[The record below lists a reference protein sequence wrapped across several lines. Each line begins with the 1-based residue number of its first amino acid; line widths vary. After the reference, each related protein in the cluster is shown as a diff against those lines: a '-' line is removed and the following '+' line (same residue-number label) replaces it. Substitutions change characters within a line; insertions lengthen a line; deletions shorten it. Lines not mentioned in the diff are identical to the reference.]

1 MNRRNFIR
9 ITSLYSGGGLLFSSI
24 PFKSFSQTNDP
35 FCFQPHP
42 LIKLCDDGTIIIY
55 VRKQEMGQG
64 VNTSLPMIVA
74 EEMEADWQSI
84 KSEIAPFDYEKK
96 DEYTT
101 ISSESVKINWEP
113 LRKAGASAREMLM
126 MAAAQKWNIEK
137 QYCQAEKSR
146 IINTLTNESIAFK
159 DLIVAAS
166 RFPVP
171 ENPPL
176 KNYKDFRI
184 IGKGAKR
191 INALEIVTGK
201 AKFGIDV
208 KLPGM
213 LYALVLRCP
222 VYEGKIKSYDAEAA
236 KKMDGVKAIVE
247 IKNMGTA
254 VGGRN
259 GIAVVADSFWTAQKA
274 RDTLKVIWDKGENG
288 AISSEAYS
296 KKLKQKITEAP
307 TIIMNE
313 KGNAEEIF
321 TSSAAKL
328 VAGYEFPFLS
338 HATIEPG
345 NCSAAFKEG
354 KFELWGGFQAPAFVA
369 DRLPSLFGIKREDI
383 TINLTLM
390 GGGFGRR
397 TGIDF
402 AAEAMQIAKAISQ
415 PVKVYWTRADDTQFS
430 QYRPAI
436 YHHLS
441 ASLDE
446 NNNIDSWQD
455 QMAGTPFILKK
466 LTKDFDNARILMEAN
481 GGPAGDLYYPT
492 AHFKSSFYLQDPPV
506 PCGPWRSVGYSHNNF
521 SIECF
526 MDELAEKASM
536 NPLDFR
542 IKLLDRYSNEGNSL
556 IIGNRKLKFEPNRLI
571 AVLQKAAGE
580 IGWNQPR
587 PKGHFYG
594 IACCPYLTA
603 NSYSAHAFDISVN
616 SKKRISINKV
626 VAAIDCGLVIDPEGV
641 KSQMEG
647 ALVWGLSS
655 VLRGEITLKNGAV
668 QQSNLKDCGILRFN
682 ELPNTKVFIIDS
694 KEDPGSVGEVG
705 VPSVAPALCNA
716 IYVATKQRIRKL
728 PISNLGYSI

>member
-9 ITSLYSGGGLLFSSI
+9 ITSLYSGGALLFSSI
-24 PFKSFSQTNDP
+24 PGKGLSQANDP

-42 LIKLCDDGTIIIY
+42 LIKLCDDGSIIIY

-74 EEMEADWQSI
+74 EEMEADWQNI

-101 ISSESVKINWEP
+101 ISSESVRINWQP
-113 LRKAGASAREMLM
+113 LRKAGASAREMLIT
-126 MAAAQKWNIEK
+126 AAAQQWNIEK
-137 QYCQAEKSR
+137 QYCQAEKGK
-146 IINTLTNESIAFK
+146 IINTLTSETIPFK

-166 RFPVP
+166 RLPVP
-171 ENPPL
+171 ENPTL

-201 AKFGIDV
+201 TKFGIDI

-222 VYEGKIKSYDAEAA
+222 VYEGKIKSYNADAAR
-236 KKMDGVKAIVE
+236 KMEGVKAIIE
-247 IKNMGTA
+247 IKNMGAA

-274 RDTLKVIWDKGENG
+274 RDALNVIWDEGEN
-288 AISSEAYS
+288 ALVSSETYS
-296 KKLKQKITEAP
+296 KKLKEKFAENP
-307 TIIMNE
+307 TIILSE
-313 KGNAEEIF
+313 KGKAAEIF
-321 TSSAAKL
+321 TSSSSQL
-328 VAGYEFPFLS
+328 VAGYEFPFLV
-338 HATIEPG
+338 HATIEPA
-345 NCSAAFKEG
+345 NCTAVYKDG

-369 DRLPSLFGIKREDI
+369 DRLPSLFGIKSEDI

-397 TGIDF
+397 TSIDY
-402 AAEAMQIAKAISQ
+402 AAEAMQISKALVQ
-415 PVKVYWTRADDTQFS
+415 PVKVYWTRTDDTQYG

-436 YHHLS
+436 YHQLS
-441 ASLDE
+441 VSLDE
-446 NNNIDSWQD
+446 NKNILSWQHKI
-455 QMAGTPFILKK
+455 AGTPFILKK
-466 LTKDFDNARILMEAN
+466 LTKDFDNSRILMEAN
-481 GGPAGDLYYPT
+481 GGPAGDFHYPAT
-492 AHFKSSFYLQDPPV
+492 HFKSSFYLQAPPV

-521 SIECF
+521 AIECF
-526 MDELAEKASM
+526 MDELAEKASLD
-536 NPLDFR
+536 PLEFR
-542 IKLLDRYSNEGNSL
+542 IKLLNQLENNS
-556 IIGNRKLKFEPNRLI
+556 IIGARKVKYEPKRLI
-571 AVLQKAAGE
+571 AVLQKAADE
-580 IGWNQPR
+580 IGWNKSK

-603 NSYSAHAFDISVN
+603 KSYAAHAFDISIN
-616 SKKRISINKV
+616 SKKKITIHKIA
-626 VAAIDCGLVIDPEGV
+626 AAIDCGLVIDPDGV
-641 KSQMEG
+641 LSQMEG
-647 ALVWGLSS
+647 ALVWGLSA
-655 VLRGEITLKNGAV
+655 VLRGEITLKNGRV

-682 ELPNTKVFIIDS
+682 EMPKIKVHIIDS

-716 IYVATKQRIRKL
+716 IFSATKQRIRKL
-728 PISNLGYSI
+728 PISKFGFSI